1 MNLCSSV
8 LPDMPLSSLRAL
20 RKTFFPADAQ
30 KFKTKFEECRKEIE
44 EREKKGNVVLV
55 GGVPPCRLTLYPA
68 AVPGGCFFRLPQK
81 FLGCCDYLDLSRVMQ
96 LPRDIGCFL
105 GSELAIQAPSVCSLA

>member
-1 MNLCSSV
+1 MKLGSLV
-8 LPDMPLSSLRAL
+8 PLDMSPLLRRAL
-20 RKTFFPADAQ
+20 RKSFFFPADAQ

-55 GGVPPCRLTLYPA
+55 GGVLLCRLTLYPA
-68 AVPGGCFFRLPQK
+68 AVPGGCFFRLLQK

-105 GSELAIQAPSVCSLA
+105 GK

>member
-1 MNLCSSV
+1 MTTRWALCETWLFSPAGHVPFIAQGSEEV
-8 LPDMPLSSLRAL
+8 F
-20 RKTFFPADAQ
+20 FFPADAQ

-55 GGVPPCRLTLYPA
+55 GGVLLCRLTLYPA
-68 AVPGGCFFRLPQK
+68 AVPGGCFFRLLQK

-105 GSELAIQAPSVCSLA
+105 GK